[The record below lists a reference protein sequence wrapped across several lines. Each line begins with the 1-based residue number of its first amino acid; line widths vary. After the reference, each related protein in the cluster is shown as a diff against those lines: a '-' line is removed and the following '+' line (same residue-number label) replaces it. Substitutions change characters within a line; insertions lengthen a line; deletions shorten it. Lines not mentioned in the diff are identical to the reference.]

1 VSTFSQAGIGCIR
14 NASYFYG
21 SGWYCFG
28 THVSISSTMDSARGF
43 KWVVMPWFSY
53 SDFTNGVDV
62 PGLGLYNQYS
72 DASLRIGAVYL
83 QYKT

>member
-1 VSTFSQAGIGCIR
+1 
-14 NASYFYG
+14 
-21 SGWYCFG
+21 
-28 THVSISSTMDSARGF
+28 MDSARGF

-53 SDFTNGVDV
+53 SDFANGVDV